1 MATTKDDQAVKDDA
15 ATPAAE
21 AKAPAKKAD
30 KPAAKKAAPKS
41 KKQLKAE
48 KAANRVRKS
57 KKDIMGEHGD
67 HDKDTGSVPVQVALL
82 SEKIS
87 DLTDHL
93 KDHPKDDHSR
103 RGLLRSV
110 AQRRKLLGYL
120 KDKSKG
126 AYEELI
132 AKLGLRH

>member
-1 MATTKDDQAVKDDA
+1 MATTKADTAVKDEA
-15 ATPAAE
+15 ATPTPE
-21 AKAPAKKAD
+21 KNAPKRAV
-30 KPAAKKAAPKS
+30 KKAAPKS
-41 KKQLKAE
+41 KKQIKAE

-87 DLTDHL
+87 DLADHL

-120 KDKSKG
+120 KDKSKDG
-126 AYEELI
+126 YEELI